1 MRVNGRMFAVIG
13 QYPVMHANL
22 IERVSENK
30 LLSNQVFETLL
41 DPLKNINKKKC
52 LNF

>member
-1 MRVNGRMFAVIG
+1 MFAVIG

-30 LLSNQVFETLL
+30 LLSNQVFETTL
-41 DPLKNINKKKC
+41 DPLRILTKKNV
-52 LNF
+52 